1 MLCKVSY
8 ASLSYLSSVY
18 SAPMSASRQSSA
30 AAPREPGARS
40 HSRRGGRDTPRR
52 ARRSQR
58 QRLVDAMIEMS
69 ATRGYHAVTITE
81 LCSYAG
87 VSPAT
92 YYEQFSAKD
101 DCFLAAYRA
110 CAEGVFAPMRRAATD
125 GDWLSATRH
134 ALDALLSALEE
145 DPDAGRVLFIEA
157 LGAGAPIRAARGYV
171 LEEFERR
178 LEQMLERTPPDQPT
192 LDVPLMAVVGALR
205 HIISRHLR
213 TRREDRLPALLD
225 DGLLWLSSYVVPG
238 ASRRWSTSPD
248 ALLTLAEAP
257 PAAVF
262 SPETLPPGTSGLSPS
277 VVARSQRT
285 RLINAT
291 AEVMRAKGYQSATIA
306 DIVAAA
312 RVARPVF
319 YEHFVD
325 KEAAFLEAQQHP
337 TQFIIDRCA
346 EAYFSAEAWPERM
359 WRNLQMLLRLIVA
372 NPSLSHLRLVECY
385 AAGPQAIRRAEEIT
399 RSFGIFLEE
408 GYGYR
413 PEARALPRLSSQAIA
428 GAIFGIIQRLVAAER
443 WEELPAHLPP
453 LTYIAIAPFTGA
465 QDAIELVG
473 ALKDREPGLS

>member
-1 MLCKVSY
+1 
-8 ASLSYLSSVY
+8 
-18 SAPMSASRQSSA
+18 
-30 AAPREPGARS
+30 
-40 HSRRGGRDTPRR
+40 
-52 ARRSQR
+52 
-58 QRLVDAMIEMS
+58 MIELS
-69 ATRGYHAVTITE
+69 AERGYNAVTVTE

-92 YYEQFSAKD
+92 YNEQFSAKD

-110 CAEGVFAPMRRAATD
+110 CAEGVFAPMRAVTTN
-125 GDWLSATRH
+125 GDWVGAIRQ

-145 DPDAGRVLFIEA
+145 DPDAGRLLFIEA
-157 LGAGAPIRAARGYV
+157 LGAGAAIRAARGYV

-178 LEQMLERTPPDQPT
+178 LEEMLERTPPDEPA

-213 TRREDRLPALLD
+213 TRREDQLPALLD
-225 DGLLWLSSYVVPG
+225 DGLLWLSSYAVPG
-238 ASRRWSTSPD
+238 ARERWSTSRD
-248 ALLTLAEAP
+248 ALLAPAEAP
-257 PAAVF
+257 AVVEF

-285 RLINAT
+285 RLIHAT
-291 AEVMRAKGYQSATIA
+291 AEVMTAKGYQGATIA

-319 YEHFVD
+319 YEHFAD
-325 KEAAFLEAQQHP
+325 KEGAFLEAQQHP

-346 EAYFSAEAWPERM
+346 EAYFSAEQWPQRM
-359 WRNLQMLLRLIVA
+359 WRQLRTLLHLIA
-372 NPSLSHLRLVECY
+372 GNPTLSHLRLVECY
-385 AAGPQAIRRAEEIT
+385 AAGPQAIRRAEEVT

-408 GYGYR
+408 GYFYR

-428 GAIFGIIQRLVAAER
+428 GAIFEIIQRLVEAER
-443 WEELPAHLPP
+443 WGELPRHLPQ

-465 QDAIELVG
+465 QEAIELVEELVAQEG
-473 ALKDREPGLS
+473 DTAP